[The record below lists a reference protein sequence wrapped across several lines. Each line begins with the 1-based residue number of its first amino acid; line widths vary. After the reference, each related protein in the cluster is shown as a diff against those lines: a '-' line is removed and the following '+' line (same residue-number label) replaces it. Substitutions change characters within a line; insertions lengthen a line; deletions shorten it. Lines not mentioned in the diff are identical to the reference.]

1 MTVKHCAMA
10 LLSTAALLMAANSY
24 GEIYEWVDANGK
36 KHYTDRPTRAALE
49 GQGQSLEAVSV
60 KTNTYEGVEVS
71 ETEAPKAKHVELYA
85 TAWCGYC
92 RKARQYFARE
102 GIAYTEYDIEK
113 DAAANARHKAMGGRG
128 VPVILVDGRKMN
140 GFSEAGFARLYASQ

>member
-1 MTVKHCAMA
+1 MNKHWMA
-10 LLSTAALLMAANSY
+10 LLVAAGVLVAANSHS
-24 GEIYEWVDANGK
+24 EIYEWVDANGK
-36 KHYTDRPTRAALE
+36 KHYTDRPTKAALE
-49 GQGQSLEAVSV
+49 GEGQSLAPVAV

-71 ETEAPKAKHVELYA
+71 ETEVPKAKQVELYA

-113 DAAANARHKAMGGRG
+113 DASANARHKALGGRG
-128 VPVILVDGRKMN
+128 VPLILVDGRKMS
-140 GFSEAGFARLYASQ
+140 GFSEAGFARLYANQ

>member
-10 LLSTAALLMAANSY
+10 LLSTAALLMAANSN

-36 KHYTDRPTRAALE
+36 KHYTDRPTKAALE

-71 ETEAPKAKHVELYA
+71 
-85 TAWCGYC
+85 YC